1 MAVTTRSR
9 AEGRRGLAV
18 VVATGALLLAAC
30 GGGEAAA
37 PGADGSLS
45 IATGGTG
52 GVYYPYGGA
61 MGTVLSEKLE
71 GITATAQETN
81 ASVDNVL
88 LVQDGGADIAFALG
102 DTVADAVA
110 GKAQFEGRE
119 ITVCTLGKLYD
130 NFTQTVT
137 TSGTGIRTIADLR
150 GKRVS
155 VGSPGSGTEV
165 IALRILE
172 AAGINPETDI
182 QRSQLGVGE
191 TAQAL
196 RDGTIDA
203 GFWSG
208 GLPTGALVDLA
219 TTGQMVVIPT
229 GEYTDELA
237 AKFGPYYQSAD
248 IPAGDLPGPDRA
260 EPAGRRAER
269 ADRALRH
276 ARAAAAGH
284 HADDLREQAAARRRA
299 PRRQRPRPGH
309 GGRRRVRGRVSRCQG
324 LLRPGAGLTGLAVT
338 ASAAVLAAGLLGTGC
353 TAQAPG
359 PAVIVRGRRRC
370 RAHAGAAAGRVVSP

>member
-9 AEGRRGLAV
+9 STSARRRLRAV
-18 VVATGALLLAAC
+18 AVTAGALLLAAC
-30 GGGEAAA
+30 GGGGSEV

-52 GVYYPYGGA
+52 GVYYPYGGG
-61 MGTVLSEKLE
+61 MGTVLSENLE
-71 GITATAQETN
+71 GITATVQETN
-81 ASVDNVL
+81 ASVDNIL
-88 LVQDGGADIAFALG
+88 LVQDGGADMAFALG
-102 DTVADAVA
+102 DTVADAVSGA
-110 GKAQFEGRE
+110 GQFEGRE
-119 ITVCTLGKLYD
+119 ITVCTLGKLYN
-130 NFTQTVT
+130 NFTQAVT
-137 TSGTGIRTIADLR
+137 TSGTGIATIEDLR

-219 TTGQMVVIPT
+219 STGQMVLIPT
-229 GEYTDELA
+229 GEYAEPLA
-237 AKFGPYYQSAD
+237 AQFGPYYLSAE
-248 IPAGDLPGPDRA
+248 IPAGTYQGQTEAIPQVAVPNVLVVRSDMPEQLQQDITRTIFENEERLATVHPAAKDLDA
-260 EPAGRRAER
+260 ATAGDVGFVE
-269 ADRALRH
+269 
-276 ARAAAAGH
+276 
-284 HADDLREQAAARRRA
+284 
-299 PRRQRPRPGH
+299 
-309 GGRRRVRGRVSRCQG
+309 VC
-324 LLRPGAGLTGLAVT
+324 PGAQAYFDQATG
-338 ASAAVLAAGLLGTGC
+338 
-353 TAQAPG
+353 
-359 PAVIVRGRRRC
+359 
-370 RAHAGAAAGRVVSP
+370 

>member
-1 MAVTTRSR
+1 MAATTRSR
-9 AEGRRGLAV
+9 AVRRHGLAI
-18 VVATGALLLAAC
+18 AAAAGALLLAAC
-30 GGGEAAA
+30 GAEAAA

-110 GKAQFEGRE
+110 GKGQFEGRE
-119 ITVCTLGKLYD
+119 ITICTLGKLYD
-130 NFTQTVT
+130 NSTQTVT

-172 AAGINPETDI
+172 AAGINPDADI
-182 QRSQLGVGE
+182 QRSQLGVNE

-219 TTGQMVVIPT
+219 TTGQMVAIPT

-237 AKFGPYYQSAD
+237 SKFGPYYQSAD
-248 IPAGDLPGPDRA
+248 IPAGTYQGQTDPSPQVVVPNVLIVRSDMPEQLQQDITRAIFENEQQLAAVHPAANDLD
-260 EPAGRRAER
+260 PAT
-269 ADRALRH
+269 
-276 ARAAAAGH
+276 AG
-284 HADDLREQAAARRRA
+284 DVGFVD
-299 PRRQRPRPGH
+299 
-309 GGRRRVRGRVSRCQG
+309 VC
-324 LLRPGAGLTGLAVT
+324 PGATAYFDQATG
-338 ASAAVLAAGLLGTGC
+338 
-353 TAQAPG
+353 
-359 PAVIVRGRRRC
+359 
-370 RAHAGAAAGRVVSP
+370 

>member
-9 AEGRRGLAV
+9 SHRGLAV
-18 VVATGALLLAAC
+18 VVAAGALLLAAC
-30 GGGEAAA
+30 GGGETAA
-37 PGADGSLS
+37 PGADRSLS

-61 MGTVLSEKLE
+61 MGTLLSDKL
-71 GITATAQETN
+71 GVTATAQETN

-110 GKAQFEGRE
+110 GKAQFEGRQ
-119 ITVCTLGKLYD
+119 ITVCTLGKLYN

-137 TSGTGIRTIADLR
+137 TTGTGIRSIADLR

-172 AAGINPETDI
+172 AAGINPDSDI

-219 TTGQMVVIPT
+219 TTGQMVLLPT
-229 GEYTDELA
+229 GEYTQALA
-237 AKFGPYYQSAD
+237 SKFGPYYQAED
-248 IPAGDLPGPDRA
+248 IPPNTYEGQAAPSPQVVVPNVLIVRSDMPQQLQQDITRAIFENKAQLAAVHPAANDLD
-260 EPAGRRAER
+260 PAT
-269 ADRALRH
+269 
-276 ARAAAAGH
+276 
-284 HADDLREQAAARRRA
+284 ADD
-299 PRRQRPRPGH
+299 
-309 GGRRRVRGRVSRCQG
+309 VSFVEVC
-324 LLRPGAGLTGLAVT
+324 PGAKAYFDQATG
-338 ASAAVLAAGLLGTGC
+338 
-353 TAQAPG
+353 
-359 PAVIVRGRRRC
+359 
-370 RAHAGAAAGRVVSP
+370 

>member
-1 MAVTTRSR
+1 MVVTTKRRS
-9 AEGRRGLAV
+9 LAV
-18 VVATGALLLAAC
+18 VVAAGALLLSAC
-30 GGGEAAA
+30 GGGETAA
-37 PGADGSLS
+37 PGADRSLS

-61 MGTVLSEKLE
+61 MGTLLSDKL
-71 GITATAQETN
+71 GVTATAQETN

-110 GKAQFEGRE
+110 GKAQFEGRQV
-119 ITVCTLGKLYD
+119 TLCTLGKLYN

-137 TSGTGIRTIADLR
+137 TSGTGIRSIADLR

-165 IALRILE
+165 IALRLLE
-172 AAGINPETDI
+172 AAGINPESDI

-219 TTGQMVVIPT
+219 TTGQMVLLPT
-229 GEYTDELA
+229 GEYTQALA
-237 AKFGPYYQSAD
+237 SKFGPYYETED
-248 IPAGDLPGPDRA
+248 IPANTYEGQAEASPQVVVPNVLIVRSDMPQQLQQDITRAVFENKAQLAAVHPAANDLDPATAGDVGFV
-260 EPAGRRAER
+260 E
-269 ADRALRH
+269 
-276 ARAAAAGH
+276 
-284 HADDLREQAAARRRA
+284 
-299 PRRQRPRPGH
+299 
-309 GGRRRVRGRVSRCQG
+309 VC
-324 LLRPGAGLTGLAVT
+324 PGAKAYFDQATG
-338 ASAAVLAAGLLGTGC
+338 
-353 TAQAPG
+353 
-359 PAVIVRGRRRC
+359 
-370 RAHAGAAAGRVVSP
+370 

>member
-9 AEGRRGLAV
+9 TAL
-18 VVATGALLLAAC
+18 VVAAGALLLAAC
-30 GGGEAAA
+30 GGGDGGGPAAA

-61 MGTVLSEKLE
+61 MGTLLSEKLP
-71 GITATAQETN
+71 GITSTAQETN

-88 LVQDGGADIAFALG
+88 LVQDDGADIAFALG
-102 DTVADAVA
+102 DTVADAVG

-137 TSGTGIRTIADLR
+137 TSGTGIRTVADLR

-172 AAGINPETDI
+172 AAGIDPESDI
-182 QRSQLGVGE
+182 QRSQLGAGE

-219 TTGQMVVIPT
+219 TTGQMVLLPT
-229 GEYTDELA
+229 GEHTAALA
-237 AKFGPYYQSAD
+237 SNYGPYYQTKD
-248 IPAGDLPGPDRA
+248 IPAGTYEGQTAPSPQVVVPNVLIVRSDMPQQLQQDITRAIFENKAQLAAVHPAANDLD
-260 EPAGRRAER
+260 PAT
-269 ADRALRH
+269 
-276 ARAAAAGH
+276 AG
-284 HADDLREQAAARRRA
+284 DVGFVD
-299 PRRQRPRPGH
+299 
-309 GGRRRVRGRVSRCQG
+309 VC
-324 LLRPGAGLTGLAVT
+324 PGAKAYFDQ
-338 ASAAVLAAGLLGTGC
+338 AG
-353 TAQAPG
+353 
-359 PAVIVRGRRRC
+359 
-370 RAHAGAAAGRVVSP
+370 

>member
-1 MAVTTRSR
+1 MAVTTRNR
-9 AEGRRGLAV
+9 TAI
-18 VVATGALLLAAC
+18 VVAAGALFLAAC
-30 GGGEAAA
+30 GGGGEAAA

-61 MGTVLSEKLE
+61 IGTVLSEKLQ

-88 LVQDGGADIAFALG
+88 LVQDGGADLAFALG

-110 GKAQFEGRE
+110 GKAQFEGRQV
-119 ITVCTLGKLYD
+119 TLCTLGKLYN
-130 NFTQTVT
+130 NFTQPIT

-219 TTGQMVVIPT
+219 TTGQMVLLPT

-237 AKFGPYYQSAD
+237 AKFGPYYQTED
-248 IPAGDLPGPDRA
+248 IPANTYQGQSAPSPQVVVPNVLIVRSDMPQQLQQDITRTIFENKAQLAAVHPAANDLDPATAGDVGFV
-260 EPAGRRAER
+260 E
-269 ADRALRH
+269 
-276 ARAAAAGH
+276 
-284 HADDLREQAAARRRA
+284 
-299 PRRQRPRPGH
+299 
-309 GGRRRVRGRVSRCQG
+309 VC
-324 LLRPGAGLTGLAVT
+324 PGAKAYLD
-338 ASAAVLAAGLLGTGC
+338 
-353 TAQAPG
+353 QAT
-359 PAVIVRGRRRC
+359 
-370 RAHAGAAAGRVVSP
+370 

>member
-1 MAVTTRSR
+1 MVVTTKRRS
-9 AEGRRGLAV
+9 LAV
-18 VVATGALLLAAC
+18 VVAAGALLLSAC
-30 GGGEAAA
+30 GGGETAA
-37 PGADGSLS
+37 PGADRSLS

-61 MGTVLSEKLE
+61 MGTLLSDKL
-71 GITATAQETN
+71 GVTATAQETN

-110 GKAQFEGRE
+110 GKAQFEGRQV
-119 ITVCTLGKLYD
+119 TLCTLGKLYN
-130 NFTQTVT
+130 NFTQTIT
-137 TSGTGIRTIADLR
+137 TSGTGIRSIADLR

-165 IALRILE
+165 IALRLLE
-172 AAGINPETDI
+172 AAGINPESDI

-219 TTGQMVVIPT
+219 TTGQMVLLPT
-229 GEYTDELA
+229 GEYTQALA
-237 AKFGPYYQSAD
+237 SKFGPYYETED
-248 IPAGDLPGPDRA
+248 IPANTYEGQAEASPQVVVPNVLIVRSDMPQQLQQDITRAVFENKAQLAAVHPAANDLD
-260 EPAGRRAER
+260 PAT
-269 ADRALRH
+269 
-276 ARAAAAGH
+276 
-284 HADDLREQAAARRRA
+284 ADDVGFVE
-299 PRRQRPRPGH
+299 
-309 GGRRRVRGRVSRCQG
+309 VC
-324 LLRPGAGLTGLAVT
+324 PGAKAYFDQATG
-338 ASAAVLAAGLLGTGC
+338 
-353 TAQAPG
+353 
-359 PAVIVRGRRRC
+359 
-370 RAHAGAAAGRVVSP
+370 

>member
-1 MAVTTRSR
+1 MGVTTRSR
-9 AEGRRGLAV
+9 DRRGLAV
-18 VVATGALLLAAC
+18 VIAAGALLLAAC

-61 MGTVLSEKLE
+61 MGTLLSEQLE

-88 LVQDGGADIAFALG
+88 LVQDGGADLAFALG

-110 GKAQFEGRE
+110 GQAQFEGRE
-119 ITVCTLGKLYD
+119 ITICTLGKLYN
-130 NFTQTVT
+130 NFTQPVT

-219 TTGQMVVIPT
+219 STGQMVLLPT
-229 GEYTDELA
+229 AEYTEALA
-237 AKFGPYYQSAD
+237 AQFGPYYRTAE
-248 IPAGDLPGPDRA
+248 IPAGTYQGQTEAVPQVVVPNVLVVRSDMPEQLQQDITRTIFENKEQLLTVHPAA
-260 EPAGRRAER
+260 EELDPAT
-269 ADRALRH
+269 
-276 ARAAAAGH
+276 AGDV
-284 HADDLREQAAARRRA
+284 AFIET
-299 PRRQRPRPGH
+299 
-309 GGRRRVRGRVSRCQG
+309 C
-324 LLRPGAGLTGLAVT
+324 PGA
-338 ASAAVLAAGLLGTGC
+338 
-353 TAQAPG
+353 QAYFDSVG
-359 PAVIVRGRRRC
+359 
-370 RAHAGAAAGRVVSP
+370 